1 MTSVDAEANR
11 GQTHIAPE
19 YLSILKSSP
28 EALRGLIRGVE
39 KESLRVASD
48 GSLSNL
54 PHPPSLGSPLTH
66 TAITTDFS
74 EAQLELIT
82 TVHDSAAK
90 CLRELTDVHRFVY
103 QNISHEML
111 WPSSM
116 PCIVGDDDD
125 IPVGQY
131 GSSNIGRTKTVYRRG
146 LGLRY
151 GRLMQTISGIH
162 YNFSLPEH
170 LWQALG
176 ITTQSARTAAYFG
189 LIRNFRRWSWLL
201 IYLFGASPA
210 VCRSFTR
217 NLQHELVPFDEGSH
231 HLPYATSLRMGPL
244 GYQSSAQS
252 SLHISYNSLDEY
264 ANSMV
269 DALTQTYPE
278 YAQHGVMKDGE
289 YQQLNSAVLQ
299 IENEFYGTVR
309 PKRRVNSG
317 ERPVAALRERGVEY
331 VEVRCLD
338 LNPFL
343 PAGLDEP
350 QMHFLDTFLL
360 LCLLADSGPDSV
372 AEFSRM
378 SANQLAV
385 VERGREPS
393 LTLVDDAGDTKSMVE
408 WGTTLLQQCEVIAE
422 LLDAGVSEADE
433 AGKAVYARATE
444 DQKAK
449 LANPGLT
456 PSAQVL
462 ETMKRENVPF
472 FHFSMQQGLAHK
484 THFEKLP
491 LSPPELEFFRLG
503 VAESLRQQKS
513 IEDQDQLS
521 FEAFL
526 EEYLAI
532 PDHQPEQQRP

>member
-1 MTSVDAEANR
+1 MTRADAETNR
-11 GQTHIAPE
+11 GKPHIAPK
-19 YLSILKSSP
+19 YLATLTNTP
-28 EALRGLIRGVE
+28 EVLQGLLRGVE

-103 QNISHEML
+103 PNIGDELL

-116 PCIVGDDDD
+116 PCIVGADED

-131 GSSNIGRTKTVYRRG
+131 GSSNIGRTKSVYRRG

-162 YNFSLPEH
+162 YNFSLPEP

-176 ITTQSARTAAYFG
+176 INTQEARTAAYFG

-217 NLQHELVPFDEGSH
+217 NMEHDLVPFDEGSN

-252 SLHISYNSLDEY
+252 SLQISYNSLDEY

-269 DALTQTYPE
+269 DALTQIYPE
-278 YAQHGVMKDGE
+278 YAQRGVMKEGE
-289 YQQLNSAVLQ
+289 YQQLNTAVLQ

-343 PAGLDEP
+343 PVGLDEP
-350 QMHFLDTFLL
+350 QIHFLDTFLL

-372 AEFSRM
+372 QEFSRM
-378 SANQLAV
+378 AANQLTV
-385 VERGREPS
+385 VERGRDPAV
-393 LTLVDDAGDTKSMVE
+393 TLVDDAGETKGIAE
-408 WGTTLLQQCEVIAE
+408 WGTTLLRQCEDIAK
-422 LLDAGVSEADE
+422 LLDVNTDE
-433 AGKAVYARATE
+433 PIYSHAINAQE
-444 DQKAK
+444 AK
-449 LANPGLT
+449 LADPELT
-456 PSAQVL
+456 PSAQIL
-462 ETMKRENVPF
+462 AYMKRENVPF
-472 FHFSMQQGLAHK
+472 FHFSMQQGVAHK
-484 THFEKLP
+484 AHFQQHP
-491 LSPPELEFFRLG
+491 LTDPELEFFHLG
-503 VAESLRQQKS
+503 VSESLRQQKD
-513 IEDQDQLS
+513 IEDHDALS

-526 EEYLAI
+526 EEYLTI
-532 PDHQPEQQRP
+532 PDHSPEQQTP